1 MPGEERFFVSDHV
14 GIPSPRPGSL
24 FARAKSNQKHAQE
37 GDTFDCV
44 PLLRTTP
51 RNDIFKGAP
60 PPRQRGYPPSRL
72 EGLAA
77 PQRHG
82 TAPPRRGVLRGLP
95 PPIPPE
101 TSVGAKTIPL
111 QKATRPW
118 GENQIDQDENRLS
131 CGQRNDGA
139 APLDESIPLTANL

>member
-1 MPGEERFFVSDHV
+1 MFVSILV
-14 GIPSPRPGSL
+14 GLPAPRPGLL

-72 EGLAA
+72 EGGLHPKEREISGA
-77 PQRHG
+77 
-82 TAPPRRGVLRGLP
+82 TAPHP
-95 PPIPPE
+95 PQI
-101 TSVGAKTIPL
+101 SVGAFYLYKKPL
-111 QKATRPW
+111 APGARIK
-118 GENQIDQDENRLS
+118 LS
-131 CGQRNDGA
+131 WARAGFRVVIAMTVQN
-139 APLDESIPLTANL
+139 P